1 MADMLKYIV
10 NHENYRE
17 DPNGNL
23 LEQAEWN
30 AEVAKKIAE
39 KEQIT
44 LSEAHWAVIYFL
56 RDTFKEQGLAPNARV
71 LTQSLAKHFA
81 AAGGKRYLY
90 QLFPKGPVTQACRI
104 AGLPVPAQNAD
115 LSFGTVS

>member
-1 MADMLKYIV
+1 MTDIMKYIL
-10 NHENYRE
+10 NHEDYRE
-17 DPNGNL
+17 DPAGNL
-23 LEQAEWN
+23 LEQGEWN
-30 AEVAKKIAE
+30 TEVAKIIAE
-39 KEQIT
+39 KEQVT

-56 RDTFKEQGLAPNARV
+56 RSNFKEQGLAPNARV

-81 AAGGKRYLY
+81 AVGGKRYLY

-115 LSFGTVS
+115 LSFGTVR